1 MEVHRCRFV
10 EYQPAA
16 INSLDFTPTT
26 VKDTRLAVGRANG
39 NIEIW
44 DPTHKY
50 RLEKTIPGGEDL
62 SVESVVWAHQSVI
75 ANPDPEDDPEDIAK
89 ELELLKNSP
98 PRLFSSGLN
107 PYIIEWDTTSL
118 TAKVKTLKLLLVNR
132 ELNSIYNRKRA
143 ILTVELFGV

>member
-16 INSLDFTPTT
+16 INSLDFTPAT
-26 VKDTRLAVGRANG
+26 VKNTRLAVGRANG

-44 DPTHKY
+44 DPAHKY

-62 SVESVVWAHQSVI
+62 SVESVVWAHQSVV
-75 ANPDPEDDPEDIAK
+75 ANPDPDDDPEDIVK
-89 ELELLKNSP
+89 ELETLKNSP

-118 TAKVKTLKLLLVNR
+118 TAKVKIIHIKITKVN
-132 ELNSIYNRKRA
+132 
-143 ILTVELFGV
+143 LFVLENL